1 MMLILIGVL
10 LYYFAVIFY
19 LRKKSGREFFIVTS
33 IFLLDVLIGCFC
45 PLSGYEE
52 YKLVD
57 KEYLKSFTEDDHND
71 GGERKVYVISLDDKE
86 YKYKTLG
93 NESEVKTV
101 KGNVAVEKSNEYI
114 HPIKCTYVRKGKF
127 SIWTFGGIKQTKT
140 VFYLP
145 NDDLS

>member
-1 MMLILIGVL
+1 MLLIIIVVF
-10 LYYFAVIFY
+10 LYYFVTIFY
-19 LRKKSGREFFIVTS
+19 LRKKSGLEFFIVTS

-52 YKLVD
+52 YKLVE
-57 KEYLKSFTEDDHND
+57 KEYLKSFTEDDHNA
-71 GGERKVYVISLDDKE
+71 GGEKKVYVISLDDKE

-101 KGNVAVEKSNEYI
+101 KGNVAVEMSNEYI
-114 HPIKCTYVRKGKF
+114 YPIKCTYVRTGKF

-145 NDDLS
+145 YDNFS

>member
-1 MMLILIGVL
+1 MVLITIGVI
-10 LYYFAVIFY
+10 LYYFVVILY

-33 IFLLDVLIGCFC
+33 LLILDVLIGCFC
-45 PLSGYEE
+45 PLSGYED

-57 KEYLKSFTEDDHND
+57 KEYLKSFTEDNHQD
-71 GGERKVYVISLDDKE
+71 EAEKKVYVISLDDKE
-86 YKYKTLG
+86 YKYKTSG
-93 NESEVKTV
+93 KESEVKTV
-101 KGNVAVEKSNEYI
+101 KGNVAVEISNEYI
-114 HPIKCTYVRKGKF
+114 HPMKCTYVRNGKF